1 MKKPIIDGYVFSS
14 AKETEEAKKEYE
26 SVAKLKRKLNVE
38 NIDEMVRVYNKLVSR
53 NYFST
58 PIGLGF
64 LHDMREYL
72 MSRIDGDPLPPVTVS
87 LNSVSKESTEQP
99 SDAKYDKMKKEYD
112 KLLAIKK
119 KLVIAVAALV
129 ALVVG
134 MFFIIVTNDN
144 LGYFNAE
151 EKVLDKY
158 SAWQERLQN
167 WEQELIE
174 REDQLDDAI
183 DAK

>member
-26 SVAKLKRKLNVE
+26 NVVKLKRKLNVE

-58 PIGLGF
+58 PVGLGF

-72 MSRIDGDPLPPVTVS
+72 MSKIDGDPLPPVSVPGSNVS
-87 LNSVSKESTEQP
+87 EKITEQP
-99 SDAKYDKMKKEYD
+99 SNTKYDKLKKENE
-112 KLLAIKK
+112 KLLAVKK

-129 ALVVG
+129 AVVVG

-167 WEQELIE
+167 WEQVLIE